1 MNVIKKLFNFVNN
14 RASTAIENATKPE
27 ERTREA
33 SRLIVSKMGELRHKE
48 IDGKKQIAKTQALI
62 DTHAAEHR
70 KKEDQILEL
79 LKSEQEVPQN
89 LYVLSVQH
97 RNIAEGLKGKLVKSQ
112 EAADKIPEYI
122 VNLDRRLADVRMQQE
137 VQELATISKELGIDM
152 PEDLQASIDHD
163 LANVDTILLEMEVLN
178 GGDKAFAV
186 NAIDVSVY
194 KAQLTGK

>member
-1 MNVIKKLFNFVNN
+1 MNAFKKLFNFVNN

-33 SRLIVSKMGELRHKE
+33 SRLIVSKMNELRHKE
-48 IDGKKQIAKTQALI
+48 IDGIKQIAKIQGLI
-62 DTHAAEHR
+62 DTHSAEHQ
-70 KKEDQILEL
+70 KKEGQILEL

-97 RNIAEGLKGKLVKSQ
+97 RNIAEGLKAKLVKSQ
-112 EAADKIPEYI
+112 EAVDKIPQSI
-122 VNLDRRLADVRMQQE
+122 VKLDQRLADVRMQQE

-152 PEDLQASIDHD
+152 PEDLQASIDHE
-163 LANVDTILLEMEVLN
+163 LANVDNILLEMEVLN

>member
-14 RASTAIENATKPE
+14 RASTAIESATKPE

-33 SRLIVSKMGELRHKE
+33 SRLIIRKMDELRHKE
-48 IDGKKQIAKTQALI
+48 IEGVKQIAKTQALV
-62 DTHAAEHR
+62 DTHTAEHQ
-70 KKEDQILEL
+70 KKEGQILEL
-79 LKSEQEVPQN
+79 LKAEQDVPQN

-97 RNIAEGLKGKLVKSQ
+97 RNIAEGLKSRLAKSQ
-112 EAADKIPEYI
+112 ETVDRIPASI
-122 VNLDRRLADVRMQQE
+122 VKLDQRLSDVRMQQE

-163 LANVDTILLEMEVLN
+163 LATVDNILLEMEVLN
-178 GGDKAFAV
+178 GGEKAFAV